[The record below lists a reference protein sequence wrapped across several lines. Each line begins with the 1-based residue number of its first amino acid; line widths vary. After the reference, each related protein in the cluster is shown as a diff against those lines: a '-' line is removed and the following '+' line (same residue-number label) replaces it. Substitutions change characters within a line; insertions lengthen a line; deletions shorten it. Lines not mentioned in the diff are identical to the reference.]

1 MQYAPTH
8 PCCMHASTTTT
19 IIPVP
24 HVIIVP
30 LHLIII
36 ITYMYGSQ
44 AFFHPTP
51 FPLFLHK
58 KHMQRNL
65 HLTCVKEG
73 RIRREG
79 FYRTRFFFLSL
90 LLISRSGGRRSSNV
104 RQTLIL
110 MLFYYNNHQHAG
122 IRFNEFSYSNQLG
135 YY

>member
-1 MQYAPTH
+1 
-8 PCCMHASTTTT
+8 MHASTTTT

-44 AFFHPTP
+44 AFFHPTL

-73 RIRREG
+73 RKDSKGRILPNS
-79 FYRTRFFFLSL
+79 FFFLSL

-104 RQTLIL
+104 HQTLIL
-110 MLFYYNNHQHAG
+110 MLFYYNNNQQAG
-122 IRFNEFSYSNQLG
+122 IRFNEFSYSNH
-135 YY
+135 Y

>member
-1 MQYAPTH
+1 
-8 PCCMHASTTTT
+8 MHASTTTT

-44 AFFHPTP
+44 AFFHPTL

-73 RIRREG
+73 RIRKEG
-79 FYRTRFFFLSL
+79 FYRTRFFFSL
-90 LLISRSGGRRSSNV
+90 LLISRSGGLRSSNV

-110 MLFYYNNHQHAG
+110 MLFYYYNNQQAG
-122 IRFNEFSYSNQLG
+122 IRFNEFSYSNHLG

>member
-1 MQYAPTH
+1 
-8 PCCMHASTTTT
+8 MHASTTTT

-65 HLTCVKEG
+65 HLTCVRKEG
-73 RIRREG
+73 RIRKEG

-110 MLFYYNNHQHAG
+110 MLFYYNNNQQAG
-122 IRFNEFSYSNQLG
+122 IRFNEFSYSNHLG

>member
-1 MQYAPTH
+1 
-8 PCCMHASTTTT
+8 MHASTTTT

-44 AFFHPTP
+44 AFFPPHAVPAFSPQEAYATQP
-51 FPLFLHK
+51 AP
-58 KHMQRNL
+58 HMR
-65 HLTCVKEG
+65 KEG
-73 RIRREG
+73 RKDSKGRILPNS
-79 FYRTRFFFLSL
+79 FFFLSL
-90 LLISRSGGRRSSNV
+90 LLISRSGGLRSSNI

-110 MLFYYNNHQHAG
+110 MLFYYNNNQHAG
-122 IRFNEFSYSNQLG
+122 IRFNEFSYSNHLLG

>member
-1 MQYAPTH
+1 
-8 PCCMHASTTTT
+8 MHASTTTT

-44 AFFHPTP
+44 AFFHPTL

-65 HLTCVKEG
+65 HLTCVRKEG
-73 RIRREG
+73 RKDSKGRILPNS
-79 FYRTRFFFLSL
+79 FFFLSL
-90 LLISRSGGRRSSNV
+90 LLISRSGGLRSSNV

-110 MLFYYNNHQHAG
+110 MLFYYNNNQQAG